1 MTTIDQDQADERRVI
16 GQLIDD
22 ALAAG
27 YLISYYD
34 DGDWPVR
41 MSESKEAVM
50 AELHSTGQ
58 AQIRFSTSDHKHVGI
73 VLLVFGNSPWEVIA
87 DYTDN
92 GPMNGLLLGANALAD
107 EIEAKA

>member
-58 AQIRFSTSDHKHVGI
+58 AQIRFSTSDHKHVG
-73 VLLVFGNSPWEVIA
+73 NSPWEVIA